1 LNKAANTYWID
12 NRLQAQR
19 VATRALPSLASPA
32 RELSREIIG
41 TRTEIR
47 RRGGL
52 VPSWVVFVTI
62 ILATFALC
70 LTVMV
75 RTQAE
80 RAAAAQHHERIS
92 SEVATLRNTNAAL
105 ASEVKRLRNDPQA
118 IESAAREKLKMARA
132 NEIIVPIE

>member
-1 LNKAANTYWID
+1 MNKAANTYWID

-41 TRTEIR
+41 TRAEIR

-70 LTVMV
+70 LTVMM
-75 RTQAE
+75 RTHAE
-80 RAAAAQHHERIS
+80 LGAAAQHHERIS

-105 ASEVKRLRNDPQA
+105 ASEVKRLRNDPRA
-118 IESAAREKLKMARA
+118 IESEAREKLKMARA
-132 NEIIVPIE
+132 NEIIIPIE

>member
-41 TRTEIR
+41 TPTEIR

-70 LTVMV
+70 LTVMM

-80 RAAAAQHHERIS
+80 LGAAAQHHERIS

-105 ASEVKRLRNDPQA
+105 ASEVKRLRNDPRA

-132 NEIIVPIE
+132 NEIIIPIE